1 MQICCSTIPKLLIER
16 LVKGWLNIWSY
27 MEQWKTSKCY
37 TPKLL
42 CLFVFNRSNSLLQT
56 PALLMKLSQ
65 LPISLLWLFLTM
77 HRQELN
83 WRKLW
88 HNTAISYVDDA
99 RFAILTCCKP
109 LCCFKLQKLIH
120 KESCRSLMT
129 LKVMTGRHLHQP
141 RNLCFFVDIKSDSN
155 QWPLGYLQEA
165 SVSMDI
171 FKAKFFS

>member
-1 MQICCSTIPKLLIER
+1 M
-16 LVKGWLNIWSY
+16 
-27 MEQWKTSKCY
+27 
-37 TPKLL
+37 
-42 CLFVFNRSNSLLQT
+42 QT

-83 WRKLW
+83 WSKLW
-88 HNTAISYVDDA
+88 HNTTISYVDNA
-99 RFAILTCCKP
+99 WFAILTCCKP

-141 RNLCFFVDIKSDSN
+141 GIYAFLLIFLHFIQVHSYIWNSSISVSVAWNSKTLFIKKVV
-155 QWPLGYLQEA
+155 EA
-165 SVSMDI
+165 SWP
-171 FKAKFFS
+171 